1 MSGIVSFHDII
12 NKALEFEN
20 RLEQYYIEIR
30 DTTENEGVR
39 MITYYLSRHRRRLQ
53 KALGDLPQ
61 ATRDH
66 LFKMTFKHDIE
77 FNPEQDFRPLNSPVA
92 DIQAEALID
101 AGVNYDLQL
110 VEVYKK
116 ILELPV
122 NKDASAFVEGLIRME
137 EKDVVM
143 LKKMLATHYF

>member
-1 MSGIVSFHDII
+1 MGGIVSFKDVI
-12 NKALEFEN
+12 NKALAFEE

-53 KALGDLPQ
+53 KALDELPQ
-61 ATRDH
+61 TTRDH

-77 FNPEQDFRPLNSPVA
+77 FTPEQDFHPLTMPVSE
-92 DIQAEALID
+92 IQGESLIE

-110 VEVYKK
+110 VDVYKK
-116 ILELPV
+116 ILELPM
-122 NKDASAFVEGLIRME
+122 NKEASAFVEGLIRME

>member
-1 MSGIVSFHDII
+1 MSGIVSFQDII
-12 NKALEFEN
+12 NKALAFEEQ
-20 RLEQYYIEIR
+20 LEHYYIEIR

-53 KALGDLPQ
+53 KALEALSQ
-61 ATRDH
+61 ATRAH

-77 FNPEQDFRPLNSPVA
+77 FNPEQDFHPLTIPAS
-92 DIQAEALID
+92 DIQAEGLID

-110 VEVYKK
+110 VDAYKK
-116 ILELPV
+116 ILELPM
-122 NKDASAFVEGLIRME
+122 NAEASAFIEGLIRME